1 MASTPGHS
9 DTAHGTGDGTTP
21 AGTTEHKRR
30 EKEDTLAKI
39 NSRTGRNMPQAV
51 LTGAILVIM
60 VVLCLVFERTIFVA
74 LCILFMLI
82 AVWELRVDFATAGIR
97 IPTVPLWLCSGG
109 TILLTY
115 FYPQH
120 VAGMAIGLLCSVV
133 VIAVCAS
140 FQFKPRARVNGAA
153 VAKLK
158 EAGLDA
164 PQDVL
169 GGQVVHDRMT
179 HVSVSLF
186 AMLYLTLLP
195 SFLVL
200 PLTMG
205 HPVAHGFY
213 IVFVPALGDIGG
225 LFLGA
230 AFGKHKLSPRISPKK
245 SWEGMFGSM
254 LFCTIGALCIG
265 LGTYPF
271 DEFAQKWWMLVVLGV
286 MVGVTGLFGDLSA
299 SMIKRDLGLKDMGHV
314 LKGHGGVL
322 DRVDSIIMSAPF
334 ITGLLAICSL

>member
-1 MASTPGHS
+1 MAHPTQH
-9 DTAHGTGDGTTP
+9 DADEARTGRD
-21 AGTTEHKRR
+21 
-30 EKEDTLAKI
+30 KEDALERI

-51 LTGAILVIM
+51 LTGTILVVL
-60 VVLCLVFERTIFVA
+60 VVACLVFERTVFVA
-74 LCILFMLI
+74 LCIAFMVL

-97 IPTVPLWLCSGG
+97 IPTVPLWICSAG
-109 TILLTY
+109 TLLLTY
-115 FYPQH
+115 YCPQH
-120 VAGMAIGLLCSVV
+120 VAGLGLGLLCSA
-133 VIAVCAS
+133 VIVAVCAS
-140 FQFKPRARVNGAA
+140 FQFKPHARVNGAV

-158 EAGLDA
+158 EAGLDT

-186 AMLYLTLLP
+186 SMLYLTLLP

-225 LFLGA
+225 LFIGA
-230 AFGKHKLSPRISPKK
+230 AFGRHKLSPRISPKK

-254 LFCTIGALCIG
+254 LFCTVGALCIG
-265 LGTYPF
+265 LATYPF
-271 DEFAQKWWMLVVLGV
+271 DEFAQKWWMLVVMGV
-286 MVGVTGLFGDLSA
+286 MVGVTGLFGDLCA
-299 SMIKRDLGLKDMGHV
+299 SMIKRDLGLKDMGHL

-334 ITGLLAICSL
+334 IAALLAVCHL